1 MKWPFFSLT
10 RSLTIFQFLFTFFIF
25 VTLALFE
32 RGRDAFL
39 VLRFQFKTCVFHLY
53 LRTFLVFQPSLEHIK
68 GETSFFIFTI
78 FVNHFI
84 PFSLKNNT
92 PLFQGKLNVWK
103 CYFDCFRNKIT
114 ILTTCFKMIYS
125 KGSSTSESR
134 FHS

>member
-1 MKWPFFSLT
+1 MTVFFSLT
-10 RSLTIFQFLFTFFIF
+10 HSLTIFQFLFTFFIF

-32 RGRDAFL
+32 RGRNAFL
-39 VLRFQFKTCVFHLY
+39 VLRFQFKICVFPLIFTYFPHVSTIFRAYKRRNIVFLY
-53 LRTFLVFQPSLEHIK
+53 LLFLS
-68 GETSFFIFTI
+68 TI
-78 FVNHFI
+78 LFL
-84 PFSLKNNT
+84 FSLKNNT

>member
-10 RSLTIFQFLFTFFIF
+10 HSLTIFQFLFTFFFF

-39 VLRFQFKTCVFHLY
+39 VLRFQFKTCVFPLIFTY
-53 LRTFLVFQPSLEHIK
+53 FPRVSTIFRAYKRRNIVFYIYYFCQPFY
-68 GETSFFIFTI
+68 SFF
-78 FVNHFI
+78 
-84 PFSLKNNT
+84 LKNNT

-103 CYFDCFRNKIT
+103 CYFNCFMNKIT
-114 ILTTCFKMIYS
+114 ILTTCFKMIYL
-125 KGSSTSESR
+125 KRSSTSESR